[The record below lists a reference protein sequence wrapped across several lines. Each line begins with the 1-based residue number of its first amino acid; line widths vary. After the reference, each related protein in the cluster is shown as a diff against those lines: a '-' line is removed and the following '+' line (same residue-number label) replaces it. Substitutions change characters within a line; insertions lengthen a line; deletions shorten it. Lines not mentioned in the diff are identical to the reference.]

1 MAGRLLKTESPR
13 DTLPSAQRSTPPGVM
28 SPAGQAAATWRAM
41 RRSWQAYALL
51 SPIFL
56 LLIVFVYYPPL
67 LGLTRA
73 FYTWSPGN
81 PAVFVGLKN
90 FQDYFAYP
98 QTAGEFVNL
107 LKLLVVLFAA
117 RVVVPFLMAE
127 AIFAVRAHGARELY
141 RLLIVLPILLPGIV
155 TTLLWRNLYDPQLG
169 PINAFLQS
177 VGLGVIA
184 RDWLGGPTTAIFA
197 IAAVGFPWVAGIGT
211 LIYLG
216 GLGQISDSVLEACRL
231 DGCVGVQRILM
242 VDIALLLRQVRLLT
256 ILAVIEST
264 TAFET
269 ILVLTDGG
277 PGFASTVP
285 ALTMYHRA
293 FGSGEFGYGSAIG
306 LLLFLVTLC
315 GTFLLNKFIRPSD
328 EEV

>member
-1 MAGRLLKTESPR
+1 
-13 DTLPSAQRSTPPGVM
+13 
-28 SPAGQAAATWRAM
+28 M
-41 RRSWQAYALL
+41 RRSWHAYALL
-51 SPIFL
+51 APIFL

-73 FYTWSPGN
+73 FYSWSPGN

-90 FQDYFAYP
+90 FQDYFTYS
-98 QTAGEFVNL
+98 QTPGEFVNL
-107 LKLLVVLFAA
+107 LKLLCVLFAA

-127 AIFAVRAHGARELY
+127 AIFAVRARDARELY
-141 RLLIVLPILLPGIV
+141 RLLTVLPILLPGIV
-155 TTLLWRNLYDPQLG
+155 TILLWRNLYDPQLG
-169 PINAFLQS
+169 PINTLLQS
-177 VGLGVIA
+177 LGLGA
-184 RDWLGGPTTAIFA
+184 FAHDWLGEPTTAIFA

-216 GLGQISDSVLEACRL
+216 GLGQISDSIFEACRL
-231 DGCVGVQRILM
+231 DGCVGFQRILL
-242 VDIALLLRQVRLLT
+242 VDLALLLRQVRLLT
-256 ILAVIEST
+256 ILAIIEAA

-306 LLLFLVTLC
+306 LLLFVMTLC
-315 GTFLLNKFIRPSD
+315 GTFLLNKLMRPYD
-328 EEV
+328 EVI